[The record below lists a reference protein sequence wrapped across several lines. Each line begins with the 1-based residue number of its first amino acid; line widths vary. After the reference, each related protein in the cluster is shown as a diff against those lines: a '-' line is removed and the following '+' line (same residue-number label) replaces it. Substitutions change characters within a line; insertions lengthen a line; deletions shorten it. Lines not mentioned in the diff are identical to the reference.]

1 MIGPDQLTP
10 LPVKDV
16 NRVNRLISPVAHLLW
31 SWRRYV
37 CAAIKPLQLG
47 RCIIVGVREMGVGG
61 DRQSARLEACTHI
74 STISREAEVHLPFV
88 FTRKSKMKV
97 PFFLAGFSRLRND
110 SRDEE
115 R

>member
-37 CAAIKPLQLG
+37 CAAIKPLQLE

-61 DRQSARLEACTHI
+61 GSSVGQVGGMHAHKHHLTGGRSA
-74 STISREAEVHLPFV
+74 
-88 FTRKSKMKV
+88 
-97 PFFLAGFSRLRND
+97 LALCLHP
-110 SRDEE
+110 
-115 R
+115 